1 VRAAGVCA
9 QAYCCVCL
17 EPCLGLV
24 GPLAIY
30 AKGKLDAPGVD
41 REIPLLFNI
50 QNEMQSIYFQVGA
63 HTDPDRQGHQHTP
76 REHRRQQQGGC
87 G

>member
-1 VRAAGVCA
+1 MCA
-9 QAYCCVCL
+9 TSACTHPFCCVAL
-17 EPCLGLV
+17 ASWSGLV

-50 QNEMQSIYFQVGA
+50 QNEMQSVYFQVG
-63 HTDPDRQGHQHTP
+63 TQTGPISTIWVT
-76 REHRRQQQGGC
+76 
-87 G
+87 